1 MSQRSTGRF
10 RVGVIFGPV
19 DDLNVVAAGYL
30 ILYLNTL
37 QPAIEFELMLPPPDN
52 SLWNLLS
59 EKVVERSAVE
69 ATVTKFRAQY
79 HEHWQRLLESSIAS
93 EMAPP
98 SYLIVVS
105 LAKFADNLYSTTLHD
120 DGVAILALGN
130 WERYMAPPSLVEF
143 ITFLVFRLAIG
154 LIDPQMRQWLHLG
167 TKGCLW
173 DYNPQLSGVRY
184 KVLVGYICNDCF
196 GNIRKGPLTGLADHL
211 GEIMSKGWLWKKD
224 DPQAPAAITAKLG
237 YDLFSTKGPRPNWRE
252 SLLDIVQQE
261 GVKELLKWVS
271 ALLLAAVLVWLNL
284 KKP

>member
-1 MSQRSTGRF
+1 MNNKATGRS

-30 ILYLNTL
+30 ILHLNTL
-37 QPAIEFELMLPPPDN
+37 QHAIEFELVPSPPDN
-52 SLWNLLS
+52 LLWPLLS
-59 EKVVERSAVE
+59 RKVVSRSEVE
-69 ATVTKFRAQY
+69 AAGIEFRDQY
-79 HEHWQRLLESSIAS
+79 HEYWQRLLARSIAS
-93 EMAPP
+93 ETPP

-105 LAKFADNLYSTTLHD
+105 LARFADNLYSTTLHD
-120 DGVAILALGN
+120 VNVAILALGN

-154 LIDPQMRQWLHLG
+154 LIDPRMRKWQHLG

-173 DYNPQLSGVRY
+173 DYNPRLSEVRY
-184 KVLVGYICNDCF
+184 KVLVGYTCDDCLE
-196 GNIRKGPLTGLADHL
+196 NIRAGPLTSLAENL

-224 DPQAPAAITAKLG
+224 DPQAPAAIAAKLG

-252 SLLDIVQQE
+252 SLLDVVRQE

-271 ALLLAAVLVWLNL
+271 ALILAAVLVWLNL